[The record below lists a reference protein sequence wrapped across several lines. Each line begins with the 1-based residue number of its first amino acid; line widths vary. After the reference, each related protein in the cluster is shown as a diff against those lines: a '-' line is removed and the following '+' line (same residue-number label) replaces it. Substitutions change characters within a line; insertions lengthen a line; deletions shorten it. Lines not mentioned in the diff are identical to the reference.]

1 MNDSI
6 THLVEALREELKQ
19 YGEMLVLLDQQQD
32 QVMHRQ
38 TSNLMDTV
46 SEVNAHTEVIRAARL
61 EREQRQRHI
70 GRLLNLD
77 ESAGFAVIVPLL
89 PAQYRPLVTALVQ
102 ENNELLVR
110 IKQRARQ
117 NHLLLNRV
125 VELMQRLVSTFS
137 QAATPSTYNG
147 TGTVPGGGMPKHS
160 LLEAIG

>member
-77 ESAGFAVIVPLL
+77 ESAGFAVIVISRDADYTQKDGGLFFGIFRQGPSRLL
-89 PAQYRPLVTALVQ
+89 P
-102 ENNELLVR
+102 
-110 IKQRARQ
+110 ID
-117 NHLLLNRV
+117 HL
-125 VELMQRLVSTFS
+125 
-137 QAATPSTYNG
+137 G
-147 TGTVPGGGMPKHS
+147 
-160 LLEAIG
+160 I

>member
-38 TSNLMDTV
+38 TANLMDTV
-46 SEVNAHTEVIRAARL
+46 AEVNAHADVIRAARH

-70 GRLLNLD
+70 VRLLNLD
-77 ESAGFAVIVPLL
+77 ESSGFAVLVPLL
-89 PAQYRPLVTALVQ
+89 PAQYRPLIMALVQ
-102 ENNELLVR
+102 ENNELIVR
-110 IKQRARQ
+110 IQQRARQ

-125 VELMQRLVSTFS
+125 VELMQRLISTFS
-137 QAATPSTYNG
+137 QASTPSTYSD
-147 TGTVPGGGMPKHS
+147 TGTVLGGGMPKHS